1 MILSSYSLSIRD
13 TQKKKRQSLF
23 LKGPLTFDWI
33 ITNIPDP
40 TSRLILVAQAYMD
53 MNSANEIP
61 LSQKVWSS
69 ASIEGKDSRYRVTAH
84 LREHVQGFEV
94 IARPGKTSL
103 LRKRT

>member
-1 MILSSYSLSIRD
+1 MTLSPYSLSIHD
-13 TQKKKRQSLF
+13 IQKKKRQSLF

-33 ITNIPDP
+33 VANIPDP

-53 MNSANEIP
+53 MNSTSEIS
-61 LSQKVWSS
+61 LSQKVWSA
-69 ASIEGKDSRYRVTAH
+69 ASIEGKDSRYRVSAH

-94 IARPGKTSL
+94 ISRPGKTSL